1 MYLFKSKASEED
13 DGGVLAFG
21 DMAGAGDGVENSA
34 GKDSE
39 KSSGGSGGVE
49 STCSV
54 RPAFMVLATLTV

>member
-49 STCSV
+49 STC
-54 RPAFMVLATLTV
+54 